1 MAWYA
6 ASAAAITNTH
16 TAAITTTHTAA
27 AATTNTQDTAGKYV
41 GGVRSGRGVHCVAV
55 RVEAVRSLVGFF

>member
-1 MAWYA
+1 VAWYA

-16 TAAITTTHTAA
+16 TAAITTTHTA